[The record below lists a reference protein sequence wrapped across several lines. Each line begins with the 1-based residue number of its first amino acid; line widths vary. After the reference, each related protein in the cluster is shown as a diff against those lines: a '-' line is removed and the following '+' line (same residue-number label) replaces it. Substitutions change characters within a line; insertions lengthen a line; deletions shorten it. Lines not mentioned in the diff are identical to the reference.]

1 MNRVFLKA
9 VVAVCALAWL
19 LFLVLAGTVEASRAL
34 FAPYSV
40 VVGVAGG
47 LVWLYDVWLWRVPP
61 VAWLLNRPDL
71 RGTWRGEIHSE
82 WVNPKTREKMPPI
95 PAFMCIT
102 QTASALHLRQFT
114 AESVSLTRAAAFV
127 PEEDGAHSLAAVYHN
142 DPRSDVRH
150 RSPIHYGALRL
161 RVTGTDSLEGD
172 YWTDRKSHGRL
183 VLARVSERK
192 CRSFAEAEGF
202 ASVRAS

>member
-1 MNRVFLKA
+1 MQRVVLKA
-9 VVAVCALAWL
+9 IVAVCALTWL
-19 LFLVLAGTVEASRAL
+19 LFLVLAGTIQASQAL

-61 VAWLLNRPDL
+61 VAWLVKRPDL
-71 RGTWRGEIHSE
+71 RGTWRGEIRSD
-82 WVNPKTREKMPPI
+82 WVNPETGEKVPPI
-95 PAFMCIT
+95 SAFMCIT

-114 AESVSLTRAAAFV
+114 AESMSMTRAAAFV

-150 RSPIHYGALRL
+150 RSPIHYGGLRL
-161 RVTGTDSLEGD
+161 RVTGADALEGD
-172 YWTDRKSHGRL
+172 YWTDRKSSGRL
-183 VLARVSERK
+183 VLKLVSKNK
-192 CRSFAEAEGF
+192 CQSFADARRLAKEG
-202 ASVRAS
+202 